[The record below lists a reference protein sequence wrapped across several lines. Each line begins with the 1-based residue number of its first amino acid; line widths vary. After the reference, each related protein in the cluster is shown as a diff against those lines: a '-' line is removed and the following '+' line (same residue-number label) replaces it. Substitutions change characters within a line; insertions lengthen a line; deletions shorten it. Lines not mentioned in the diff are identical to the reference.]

1 MTSCPICKKPMKKEL
16 KEYEPGVF
24 IKVDVCTKC
33 GDEWVDK
40 KGYKTIYNL
49 FNRKTFNAGGSIA
62 VRIPK
67 EIVDALKIKEGQ
79 NVSFS
84 IEKKKVIINLI

>member
-1 MTSCPICKKPMKKEL
+1 MTSCPICKNPMKKDL

-24 IKVDVCTKC
+24 VKVDVCPKC

-79 NVSFS
+79 RVSFS
-84 IEKKKVIINLI
+84 LEKKKVIINIV